1 MRYVYWKVLG
11 SYLITKVLFY
21 RFVAEMIPHVYEM
34 ALKQNPQSE
43 ELYSHLF
50 MAYVRIG
57 DYKKQQQVQTLY
69 IILVKSNID
78 VADNFCFQ
86 LIFISS

>member
-1 MRYVYWKVLG
+1 
-11 SYLITKVLFY
+11 
-21 RFVAEMIPHVYEM
+21 MIPHVYEM

-57 DYKKQQQVQTLY
+57 DYKKQQQVRTDPVHHLG
-69 IILVKSNID
+69 KSNID
-78 VADNFCFQ
+78 VADSFCFQ
-86 LIFISS
+86 LLFISS